1 MCTGHE
7 EAVGPREMAR
17 LLSRRGFLRATAGT
31 AAVAGAAGAVGA
43 VGSFASPAA
52 ATETGHDHSPAA
64 THRVPVAE
72 MPELIRLL
80 AATLVE
86 TPVST
91 TVAS

>member
-1 MCTGHE
+1 MGV
-7 EAVGPREMAR
+7 APLPVRGGVLYDAR
-17 LLSRRGFLRATAGT
+17 DAGRALRVSAHPELGLVTISLWRDDT
-31 AAVAGAAGAVGA
+31 CV
-43 VGSFASPAA
+43 
-52 ATETGHDHSPAA
+52 A